1 MDRLFLLKFYEKI
14 GKFPSV
20 LITFFI
26 TNISWVFFR
35 TSSIGKA
42 VDYFKLM
49 FSNQKLSC
57 NFELLEQLNV
67 DNRLLFTILIALFFS
82 FIKLFKIS
90 NKLENFIYNNQK
102 TIKMQFVQFILF
114 SILAIL
120 SVGEF
125 VSADFQPFI
134 YSNF

>member
-1 MDRLFLLKFYEKI
+1 M
-14 GKFPSV
+14 
-20 LITFFI
+20 ITFFI

-35 TSSIGKA
+35 SSSIGKA

-49 FSNQKLSC
+49 FFNQKLSC

>member
-35 TSSIGKA
+35 SSSIGKA

-57 NFELLEQLNV
+57 NFELLEQLNL

-125 VSADFQPFI
+125 VSADF
-134 YSNF
+134 